1 MYVCM
6 YVCTYVSMNSI
17 LPTYTCIYIQT
28 TTNGDIQITLQYNPI
43 MNIISGILIKA
54 TGLKRMDIT
63 GLSGMRVCV
72 CVCVCVC
79 NFMYDHKL
87 L

>member
-1 MYVCM
+1 MCVWI
-6 YVCTYVSMNSI
+6 YVSMYSI

-28 TTNGDIQITLQYNPI
+28 TTNGDIQITLQYNPT

-54 TGLKRMDIT
+54 TGLKTMDMI

-72 CVCVCVC
+72 CVCVCV
-79 NFMYDHKL
+79 
-87 L
+87 